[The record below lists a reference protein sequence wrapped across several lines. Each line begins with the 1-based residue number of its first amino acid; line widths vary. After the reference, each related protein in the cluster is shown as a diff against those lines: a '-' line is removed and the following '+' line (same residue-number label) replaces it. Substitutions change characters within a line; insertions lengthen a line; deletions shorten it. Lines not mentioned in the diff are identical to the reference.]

1 LTPWVGEIPAVAFVE
16 MGVVL
21 LILLLLLI
29 CGKTAPKY
37 MLPFQLYSFC
47 IVVIWINLICSV
59 IINFIELFV
68 VVTDINSV
76 FIGLTLLAFGASI
89 GGIVNLS

>member
-1 LTPWVGEIPAVAFVE
+1 
-16 MGVVL
+16 
-21 LILLLLLI
+21 
-29 CGKTAPKY
+29 
-37 MLPFQLYSFC
+37 
-47 IVVIWINLICSV
+47 VIWINLICSV